1 MLNVQRNGLTEG
13 IWEERKRVYKLTEKD
28 NRTTNTLLIAS
39 DKIKGVLANIL
50 KAQNTPYFS
59 YELAA
64 ESKC

>member
-39 DKIKGVLANIL
+39 DKIKRVLANIL
-50 KAQNTPYFS
+50 KAQNTPTFLMS
-59 YELAA
+59 
-64 ESKC
+64 